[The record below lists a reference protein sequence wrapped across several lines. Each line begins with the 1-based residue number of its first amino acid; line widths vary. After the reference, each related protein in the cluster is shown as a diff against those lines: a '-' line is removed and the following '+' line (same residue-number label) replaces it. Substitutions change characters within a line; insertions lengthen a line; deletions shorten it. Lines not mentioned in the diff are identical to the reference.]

1 MTTSGLK
8 VISAA
13 ASGGV
18 GELVTE
24 ARLDALNAALA
35 AHGVDASR
43 IITIFE
49 VPGQGL
55 ANALPRRYRVLFRK
69 P

>member
-1 MTTSGLK
+1 MTIMEKPVSKG
-8 VISAA
+8 A
-13 ASGGV
+13 GGIV

-24 ARLDALNAALA
+24 ARLDTLNAALA
-35 AHGVDASR
+35 AHGVDSSR

-49 VPGQGL
+49 VPGHGA
-55 ANALPRRYRVLFRK
+55 ANAPPRRYRVLYRR

>member
-1 MTTSGLK
+1 MTIMERPVSR
-8 VISAA
+8 AA
-13 ASGGV
+13 GGIV

-35 AHGVDASR
+35 AHGVDSSR

-49 VPGQGL
+49 VPGHGA
-55 ANALPRRYRVLFRK
+55 ANAPPRRYRVLYR
-69 P
+69 

>member
-1 MTTSGLK
+1 MTIQDSKPIKAVGGL
-8 VISAA
+8 
-13 ASGGV
+13 V
-18 GELVTE
+18 GEFFTD

-35 AHGVDASR
+35 AHGIDASR

-49 VPGQGL
+49 MPGQSV
-55 ANALPRRYRVLFRK
+55 ANALPPRYHVLYRK

>member
-1 MTTSGLK
+1 MTIQDSK
-8 VISAA
+8 PIKA
-13 ASGGV
+13 ASGVV
-18 GELVTE
+18 GEFVTE

-43 IITIFE
+43 IISIFE
-49 VPGQGL
+49 VPAQPV
-55 ANALPRRYRVLFRK
+55 ANALPPRYHVLYRR